1 MKRPGWLAATS
12 PGRSGRRPRS
22 RLHHLP
28 PPPPPPWYQRGTT
41 TNATYC
47 NVYWHTIKIILA
59 SSLADGW
66 EAHSSPNKGTR
77 AAGRQLVCE
86 SALCRTYPEVRLRV

>member
-28 PPPPPPWYQRGTT
+28 PPPPPPWYHHKCDVLQCVL
-41 TNATYC
+41 ATPK
-47 NVYWHTIKIILA
+47 KIILA